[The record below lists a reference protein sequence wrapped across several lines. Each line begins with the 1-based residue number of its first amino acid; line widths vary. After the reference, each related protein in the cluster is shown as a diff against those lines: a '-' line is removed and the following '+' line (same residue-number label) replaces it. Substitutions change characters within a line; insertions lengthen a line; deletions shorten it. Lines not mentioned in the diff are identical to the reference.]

1 MTACSATMGIFA
13 AWQPRYAA
21 HRIATFP
28 VHDKRP
34 AVTGYLKLGLEGS
47 RRLTEK
53 FSDADAIGFA
63 LGKQSGITVLD
74 VDTNDERMLAVALD
88 RHGQTRIVV
97 RSGSGNYQAWYH
109 WNGEKR
115 LIRSEPDK
123 PIDILGRGF
132 VVAPPSHGTKSDYQF
147 VQGGLDD
154 LDRLP
159 ILGGFGTALPRVSP
173 ATCPVEI
180 VTEGQRNVSLWRHCM
195 QSAHHCDDF
204 DALLDVARTRNAEFT
219 PPLLDD
225 EVVKI
230 ATSASRY
237 TERNENWFGFGRR
250 VAFPHATVDRLA
262 AQDPYA
268 LALLSVLKRLHGGR
282 DHFILAKEAAHR
294 LGWSFPAFKAA
305 RKRLEDE
312 GEIRC
317 ISRGGR
323 GAHDPP
329 RYTWKQGVRFRTPI

>member
-1 MTACSATMGIFA
+1 MSFRD
-13 AWQPRYAA
+13 WQPQYAA
-21 HRIATFP
+21 HGIATFP
-28 VHDKRP
+28 V
-34 AVTGYLKLGLEGS
+34 AVGPDGKKPLVAHYARFGLRASAEIAQ
-47 RRLTEK
+47 K
-53 FSDADAIGFA
+53 FPDAIA
-63 LGKQSGITVLD
+63 LGFMVGKRSGLTILD
-74 VDTNDERMLAVALD
+74 VDSPHDHVLADALD
-88 RHGQTRIVV
+88 RHGHTPIIV
-97 RSGSGNYQAWYH
+97 RSGSGNHQAWYR
-109 WNGEKR
+109 WNGQRR
-115 LIRSEPDK
+115 LIRPGHNK
-123 PIDILGRGF
+123 PIDILGAGF
-132 VVAPPSHGTKSDYQF
+132 VVAPPSRGTKSDYQF

-154 LDRLP
+154 LNRLP
-159 ILGGFGTALPRVSP
+159 TLGGFRTALPPVSP
-173 ATCPVEI
+173 ASCPVEV
-180 VTEGQRNVSLWRHCM
+180 VTEGHRNGSLWRHCM

-230 ATSASRY
+230 ATSAWCY

-268 LALLSVLKRLHGGR
+268 LALLGVLKRLHGGR
-282 DHFILAKEAAHR
+282 DHFILAKETAHK
-294 LGWSFPAFKAA
+294 LGWSLPAFKAA

-312 GEIRC
+312 CEIRC

-329 RYTWKQGVRFRTPI
+329 RYTWK